1 MLNEQSATVP
11 TWNGDTK
18 HYDDCEFDVL
28 MYERGSNPGD
38 HCFLVP
44 CLICGLT
51 SRAREH
57 LRIAGD
63 LNRFAVSSGLEI
75 FLDYVNANHGNSST
89 TGRGSG
95 THELH
100 SRNPMCEL
108 RVHDELDQPT

>member
-1 MLNEQSATVP
+1 MDWPRLQPKLEQLVEFMLNEQSATVP

-51 SRAREH
+51 GRAREH

-63 LNRFAVSSGLEI
+63 LNRFAVSSGLEQFFWI
-75 FLDYVNANHGNSST
+75 T
-89 TGRGSG
+89 
-95 THELH
+95 
-100 SRNPMCEL
+100 
-108 RVHDELDQPT
+108 